1 MLVSAKWIKS
11 PENNEESC
19 YDYYRFFSVD
29 KKVKSATLNITA
41 MGMYRAFI
49 NGEQV
54 GNEIFTP
61 YFTEYNKRVQYQ
73 SYNVTA
79 LIKKRSEISVICAE
93 GWAVGELLTGNVN
106 KKHYANNIS
115 LIFSLD
121 ILYADGTKKSIVS
134 DEKVKVRTAYIL
146 SSSIYHGE
154 TVDKTAK
161 IREIGNAQ
169 ADKVKTKIIPQQ
181 GEKVI
186 EQEKIYPVCLI
197 ETPKGEKV
205 IDFGQNLAG
214 YVEVTVDGKY
224 GDIIEISH
232 AEILDAN
239 GNFYTE
245 NLRSAKQKN
254 TYILSGCGVEIFK
267 PTFTWQ
273 GFRYIRLDKYP
284 FDEIDLSNFCAIVVH
299 SDIKRTSDFICGNKK
314 INQLYNNIIWSQKGN
329 FIDIPTDCP
338 QRDERLGWTGDAQV
352 FVRTAAINF
361 DVEKFFE
368 KWLCDLTAAQGKNG
382 EVFWVVPTCNL
393 NSDETVS
400 SAWGDAATICPWE
413 IYMAYGNKKIL
424 EKQFESMKKWVEYV
438 HKSGEEEYLWLGG
451 NHFGDWLA
459 LDCKSEAYV
468 GKTLKDYIASAYY
481 AYSTAL
487 LVKAGKVLGYDM
499 TEYEV
504 LYENIVKEFK
514 KKFIKNGIPSV
525 NTQTAYVLA
534 LYFDLCVDKKKT
546 ADGFA
551 EMVREN
557 GNKLTTGFVGTPYIL
572 HALSENG
579 YIDIAFDLLLQEG
592 YPSWLYSVNHGATTI
607 WEHWD
612 GVKEDGTFWSADMNS
627 YNHYA
632 YGAVYDWIFGVA
644 AGIKVLPDGAG
655 YKHISI
661 IPHTDKRLG
670 FMKAEIKTRRGRLS
684 SHWCYKDDKIYFE
697 FEIPSK
703 TVAEILL
710 PDGTHETVSGGSYA
724 YSIQING

>member
-11 PENNEESC
+11 PENNEEGC

-29 KKVKSATLNITA
+29 KEVKSATLNITA

-314 INQLYNNIIWSQKGN
+314 I
-329 FIDIPTDCP
+329 
-338 QRDERLGWTGDAQV
+338 
-352 FVRTAAINF
+352 
-361 DVEKFFE
+361 
-368 KWLCDLTAAQGKNG
+368 
-382 EVFWVVPTCNL
+382 
-393 NSDETVS
+393 
-400 SAWGDAATICPWE
+400 
-413 IYMAYGNKKIL
+413 IYL
-424 EKQFESMKKWVEYV
+424 
-438 HKSGEEEYLWLGG
+438 
-451 NHFGDWLA
+451 
-459 LDCKSEAYV
+459 
-468 GKTLKDYIASAYY
+468 
-481 AYSTAL
+481 
-487 LVKAGKVLGYDM
+487 
-499 TEYEV
+499 
-504 LYENIVKEFK
+504 
-514 KKFIKNGIPSV
+514 
-525 NTQTAYVLA
+525 
-534 LYFDLCVDKKKT
+534 
-546 ADGFA
+546 
-551 EMVREN
+551 
-557 GNKLTTGFVGTPYIL
+557 
-572 HALSENG
+572 
-579 YIDIAFDLLLQEG
+579 
-592 YPSWLYSVNHGATTI
+592 
-607 WEHWD
+607 
-612 GVKEDGTFWSADMNS
+612 
-627 YNHYA
+627 
-632 YGAVYDWIFGVA
+632 
-644 AGIKVLPDGAG
+644 
-655 YKHISI
+655 
-661 IPHTDKRLG
+661 
-670 FMKAEIKTRRGRLS
+670 
-684 SHWCYKDDKIYFE
+684 
-697 FEIPSK
+697 
-703 TVAEILL
+703 
-710 PDGTHETVSGGSYA
+710 
-724 YSIQING
+724 